1 MDLEYI
7 QFIEDWNEEL
17 INLQESCCVISL
29 FPLQEAESK
38 PGLISRFIGF
48 IRKKIKAAKKFMN
61 TMFDRAIKFIRK
73 ALHIKPKKPEVFV
86 GIIKQG
92 PKSPREN
99 TAESIVDKCDSLI
112 KNLSLNSTVEDSI
125 KSFKEAVSYLKG
137 LDKEYAYHLDLSILK
152 IETYNFD
159 KIFSIGEKIRD
170 KIMSIDLISDFDKA
184 FEKIKVLYDGS
195 KTPESIRKDS
205 YKYDVINDMLEDHKE
220 RLEYLMDDAQD
231 AKKEKFIITMDNIDL
246 LIKADSQEKELLSV
260 KNKLNKEIDRINSMI
275 DEWMTKNPVNGINSA
290 TNALLTASRTLFAHN
305 MSLITYAAKNA
316 IQSTTFI
323 ISPISTIIMNFYQK
337 IFYSLTTILKEAMKV
352 RQFEQEKRTGF

>member
-1 MDLEYI
+1 
-7 QFIEDWNEEL
+7 
-17 INLQESCCVISL
+17 
-29 FPLQEAESK
+29 
-38 PGLISRFIGF
+38 
-48 IRKKIKAAKKFMN
+48 MN

-99 TAESIVDKCDSLI
+99 TAESIVDKCHSLI

-195 KTPESIRKDS
+195 KTPESIKNDS

-316 IQSTTFI
+316 IRSTTFI